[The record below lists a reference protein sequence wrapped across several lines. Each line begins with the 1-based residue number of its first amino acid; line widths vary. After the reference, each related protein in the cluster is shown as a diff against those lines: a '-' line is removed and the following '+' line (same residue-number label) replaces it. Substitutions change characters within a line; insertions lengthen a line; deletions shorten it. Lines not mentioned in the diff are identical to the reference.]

1 MNTIDLRN
9 RRAVVT
15 GGSQGMGLAIA
26 RRLLDSGATVTVWA
40 LPDPALDK
48 AARELAAHGAVRA
61 RGIDV
66 SDEAAVAAAMGDAVE
81 AMKGPDILVNSAGIS
96 GPHVPLWQCPAE
108 DWRKVLDVNLTSAFF
123 CCRAAVPHMLRAG
136 YGRIVNVASVAG
148 KEGTPLLAGY
158 SASKAGMIALTKT
171 LAKELAT
178 SGVLVNAVTP
188 GPTRTEMLAGTPPE
202 QVKAMLSRVPMQR
215 LLEPDEVAASVAWLV
230 SEECSFTTGAVHDL
244 SGGRAT
250 Y

>member
-1 MNTIDLRN
+1 MNAIDLRG

-15 GGSQGMGLAIA
+15 GGSRGMGLAIA
-26 RRLLDSGATVTVWA
+26 RRLLQSGATVSVWA
-40 LPDPALDK
+40 LKDAALDAAGSELQEHG
-48 AARELAAHGAVRA
+48 AARTQGV
-61 RGIDV
+61 DV
-66 SDEAAVAAAMGDAVE
+66 SDEAGVKDAMREAVSAMG
-81 AMKGPDILVNSAGIS
+81 GLDILVNSAGIS
-96 GPHVPLWQCPAE
+96 GPHVPLWECSTE
-108 DWRKVLDVNLTSAFF
+108 DWRKVIDVNLTSAFF
-123 CCRAAVPHMLRAG
+123 CCRAAVPHMLQAG

-178 SGVLVNAVTP
+178 SGVLVNAITP
-188 GPTRTEMLAGTPPE
+188 GPTRTEMLANTPPE
-202 QVKAMLSRVPMQR
+202 QVKAMLSKVPMQR
-215 LLEPDEVAASVAWLV
+215 LLEPEEVAASVAWLV
-230 SEECSFTTGAVHDL
+230 SSECSFTTGAVHDL